1 MNDDDDVNSLI
12 PDYNTMVL
20 SGGGVKGLGLLGALQ
35 FLADQNKLLK
45 VVKYIGTSV
54 GAIIGYLI
62 AIGYSPIEVM
72 VNIYQKQVIEKV
84 MNAVNVMDLMNHGG
98 ALNFFVLQDILE
110 DMTISK
116 IGHLLTM
123 EQLYNEFGKH
133 LICCTY
139 NQSKGVCEY
148 LDYRNHPKLPCM
160 IALKMSSNFPFLFH
174 PFFYEDST
182 YIDGALLENFPISRL
197 TEEDIAI
204 GIRLGQPQQH
214 KLPTQKHKQPFDFI
228 QHVFSILS
236 ISIEHSSRLS
246 ESHATYKPKDTVHIL
261 LDLDVF
267 QLSMTMTDKFN
278 AFSVGY
284 ETIKKY
290 YQLDYI
296 VPYSYVI
303 RNNVD
308 NDIVED

>member
-1 MNDDDDVNSLI
+1 MNDDDVNSLI

-20 SGGGVKGLGLLGALQ
+20 SGGGVKGLGILGALQ
-35 FLADQNKLLK
+35 FLADQNKLCT

-72 VNIYQKQVIEKV
+72 VNIYQKQIIEKV

-98 ALNFFVLQDILE
+98 AVNFFVLQDILE

-139 NQSKGVCEY
+139 NHSKGVCEY
-148 LDYRNHPKLPCM
+148 LDYRNHPKLPCV

-182 YIDGALLENFPISRL
+182 YIDGALLENFPISQL

-204 GIRLGQPQQH
+204 GIRLGQPKQ
-214 KLPTQKHKQPFDFI
+214 KVTTQKHKQQPFDFI

-246 ESHATYKPKDTVHIL
+246 ETQATYKPKDTVPIL

-267 QLSMTMTDKFN
+267 QWSMTMTDKFN

-284 ETIKKY
+284 ETIKNY

-308 NDIVED
+308 NDIVKD